1 MPDSFLDLDLRRSNA
16 QFALTPDGQQD
27 SGPMQEAD
35 PQATQRFQEAMSR
48 GKEVPAQSALPSG
61 PFALFG
67 AASAPV
73 ATPPPVQQP
82 VLDVLRSMVSRLM
95 VADGYQSQ
103 RGVRLELSD
112 DVMPGV
118 SLALFEEGGAMVAE
132 FECRVEGSFIKLSEP
147 APALAQQLAVTLAR
161 DTVWRVIPD
170 PSVGMVSLEMVE
182 VRGFA

>member
-35 PQATQRFQEAMSR
+35 PQAAQRFQEAMAR
-48 GKEVPAQSALPSG
+48 GKEAPAQSALPSG

-67 AASAPV
+67 AFTPV
-73 ATPPPVQQP
+73 ATPPAEQQP
-82 VLDVLRSMVSRLM
+82 VLDVLRSMVSRLL

-132 FECRVEGSFIKLSEP
+132 FECRVEASFLKLSGP

-170 PSVGMVSLEMVE
+170 PSAGMASLETVE
-182 VRGFA
+182 ARGFA